1 MHPPIQLLYGNGI
14 GWSILNTWLDNESLL
29 KLNEGRQNHIYQH
42 KGIISIRKGFS
53 CLLWPG
59 FEPGRFKK
67 PLWWLNIRLKIR
79 LSFGKSSKYKFDPP
93 PPPPPPPPPHTHTHT
108 PIRQQHQLNL
118 CYQHYGSTVTSAL
131 WRLKAAANRVF
142 VPQLVQINGHINIKF
157 LRSPRIQ

>member
-1 MHPPIQLLYGNGI
+1 MHPPTQLLYGNGI
-14 GWSILNTWLDNESLL
+14 GWSILNTWLDNQSLL
-29 KLNEGRQNHIYQH
+29 KLNEGRKNHIYQH

-79 LSFGKSSKYKFDPP
+79 LSFAESSKYKFEHPII
-93 PPPPPPPPPHTHTHT
+93 HTHTHTPT

-118 CYQHYGSTVTSAL
+118 CYQHHGSTVTSSL
-131 WRLKAAANRVF
+131 WRLKAAANRVL